1 MKKILGLDLG
11 VASIGWAYI
20 NESDSKSS
28 IVGMGVRVIPL
39 STDERDEFTSGN
51 AISKNAKRRIKRGTR
66 RNIYRRTMR
75 KDLLKKVLQE
85 LNMLPSKELFDSK
98 IKMQLW
104 ELRSKAVIEKIS
116 EEEFGRV
123 LYHLNQKR
131 GFKSSRKTEGQDA
144 GDAKETEYKAQI
156 RLNAESLKSSGH
168 TLGQW
173 VYAGLSK
180 DEHFKLKGLIFPRE
194 IYVQEF
200 DAIWECQS
208 KFYPQLTE
216 ELKNK
221 IKLGII
227 FHQRPL
233 KSQKALVSRC
243 EFVKRWRWVNGKKMD
258 ISPRVSPRS
267 APLAQWSKILE
278 SVNNLEFKNKYRETI
293 PVDKEKLVALAK
305 ELVFKEKM
313 STKDILKFLEL
324 PNDLRSN
331 LTEKGMQGD
340 TTWTSIAKVLKSFPK
355 ENKLLKDIE
364 SWTIEYGEVEVLDY
378 STGEIS
384 LKSVVSDT
392 YQKHIYQRLW
402 HLLYSVDDEKCLV
415 KNLQEDFGVSVECAQ
430 ALSRLDFTKPGF
442 ANKSAKAM
450 TMIVPYLMQGY
461 QYSQAMDIAGF
472 RHSDYLT
479 KVENQ
484 ARELLNRLPNLPKNS
499 LRQPVVERVLN
510 QLVNLVNAIIDDS
523 RYGRPDEIRVEMARE
538 LQQSKDERSKATK
551 NISAAEKK
559 NKSIEDK
566 LRNEFKFA
574 KVTKSLINKYK
585 MHEELGGVSLYT
597 GKGISIADFLN
608 GNGIEVEHIIPRSRL
623 FDDSFSNKTMAES
636 WVNKAKGNMT
646 AYDFMR
652 KQPVPGLLSFEDYV
666 EMVNR
671 VNRAKENGISRTKLK
686 RLLTP
691 IEEIPK
697 DFISRQLRE
706 TQYITRQATRLLT
719 LICLDVKFTSG
730 GVTDFLRD
738 KWGWNDVLKRINW
751 TNYER
756 LGLTNIETPA
766 DGRRIYHIKD
776 WSKRDDHRH
785 HAIDALVV
793 ACTKQS
799 YIQTLNSLNQLV
811 EAGNAD
817 NLKELDHV
825 KLKDIA
831 GKSPFSTEEII
842 DVVEKINVSFKK
854 GKRVAVKSRN
864 KVTNHSQLIPRGALS
879 EETVYGKIKLQVKKK
894 VKINKD
900 FNPNWLVVDKQLR
913 KLIQSRLQEFGNDAE
928 KAFKKKLFYDSSETV
943 QVKDVEIWDWN
954 EEVVVKYPLTSLKKK
969 DCEFIVDETVKQK
982 VLDFFN
988 SFADEKEA
996 LKNIGTSTIWFNEE
1010 RRIPIKTV
1018 RLKTGLGKV
1027 VALKEVEEDEAG
1039 SYVKPGNNHHLAI
1052 YQRPDG
1058 SYFDKMVSFQ
1068 EAFAA
1073 AQAGLPIYQ
1082 NSIDDAVLKWKFEQN
1097 DMFIIKNSEGIEML
1111 YRVQKMSKKSDGS
1124 IDVWFRLNT
1133 ESTLKDTQ
1141 IDNDLR
1147 LYVNYRSLGKIIEAN
1162 PKAANVS
1169 YLGDLAV

>member
-20 NESDSKSS
+20 NESDNKSS

-51 AISKNAKRRIKRGTR
+51 AISKNAKRRIKRGMR

-98 IKMQLW
+98 VKMHLW
-104 ELRSKAVIEKIS
+104 ELRSKAVTEKLS

-131 GFKSSRKTEGQDA
+131 GFKSSRKTEGQEA
-144 GDAKETEYKAQI
+144 GDTKETEYKAQI
-156 RLNAESLKSSGH
+156 RINAENLKSSGQ

-173 VYAGLSK
+173 VFDWLNK

-194 IYVQEF
+194 IYIHEF

-278 SVNNLEFKNKYRETI
+278 AVNNLEFKDKYRKTFEL
-293 PVDKEKLVALAK
+293 DKSKLIQLAN
-305 ELVFKEKM
+305 ELKFREKM
-313 STKDILKFLEL
+313 STKDVLKFLDL
-324 PNDLRSN
+324 PSDLRSN
-331 LTEKGMQGD
+331 LTEKGLQGD
-340 TTWTSIAKVLKSFPK
+340 TTWSSIAKVLKTFPS
-355 ENKLLKDIE
+355 EAKLQEALE
-364 SWTIEYGEVEVLDY
+364 SWAVSYRDVEVLDY
-378 STGEIS
+378 GTGEIS
-384 LKSVVSDT
+384 LKPVVDDS
-392 YQKHIYQRLW
+392 YQNHAYQRLW
-402 HLLYSVDDEKCLV
+402 HLLYSVDDERSLI
-415 KNLQEDFGVSVECAQ
+415 KNLQEDFGVSLECAH

-461 QYSQAMDIAGF
+461 QYNQAMEFAGF

-479 KVENQ
+479 KLENQ

-510 QLVNLVNAIIDDS
+510 QLINLINAIMDDS
-523 RYGRPDEIRVEMARE
+523 RYGKPDEIRVEMARE

-551 NISAAEKK
+551 NISAAEKR
-559 NKSIEDK
+559 NKTIEDK

-608 GNGIEVEHIIPRSRL
+608 GNGVEVEHIIPRSRL

-646 AYDFMR
+646 AYDFMK
-652 KQPVPGLLSFEDYV
+652 KQPVPGLLAFEDYV

-671 VNRAKENGISRTKLK
+671 VNRAKESGISRTKLK

-719 LICLDVKFTSG
+719 LVCRDVKFTSG

-751 TNYER
+751 ANYER
-756 LGLTNIETPA
+756 LGLTNIETTA
-766 DGRRIYHIKD
+766 DGRRLYHIKD

-799 YIQTLNSLNQLV
+799 YIQTLNSLNQMV

-817 NLKELDHV
+817 NLKELDHI
-825 KLKDIA
+825 KLKEIA
-831 GKSPFSTEEII
+831 GKSPFSTEEVIE
-842 DVVEKINVSFKK
+842 VVEKVNVSFKK

-864 KVTNHSQLIPRGALS
+864 KVTKHSQLIPRGALS
-879 EETVYGKIKLQVKKK
+879 EETVYGKIKLQIKRK
-894 VKINKD
+894 VKVNKD
-900 FNPNWLVVDKQLR
+900 FDPNCLVVDKQLR
-913 KLIQSRLQEFGNDAE
+913 KLIQSRLLEFGNDAE
-928 KAFKKKLFYDSSETV
+928 KAFKKKLFYDASETI
-943 QVKDVEIWDWN
+943 QIKDVEIWDWQ
-954 EEVVVKYPLTSLKKK
+954 EEVVVKYPLTVLKKK
-969 DCEFIVDETVKQK
+969 DCEFIVDETVKHK
-982 VLDFFN
+982 VMEFIN
-988 SFADEKEA
+988 SFSDEKEA
-996 LKNIGTSTIWFNEE
+996 LKNIGTTTIWFNEE
-1010 RRIPIKTV
+1010 KRIPIKTV

-1027 VALKEVEEDEAG
+1027 VALKEVENQNA
-1039 SYVKPGNNHHLAI
+1039 SSFVKPGNNHHLAI
-1052 YQRPDG
+1052 YQKPDG
-1058 SYFDKMVSFQ
+1058 TYFDKMVSFQ

-1082 NSIDDAVLKWKFEQN
+1082 SSIEDAALKWKFEQN
-1097 DMFIIKNSEGIEML
+1097 DMFLIKDSQGIEKL

-1133 ESTLKDTQ
+1133 ESSLKDTQ
-1141 IDNDLR
+1141 VDNDLK
-1147 LYVNYRSLGKIIEAN
+1147 LYINYRSLGKILEAS
-1162 PKAANVS
+1162 PRTVS
-1169 YLGDLAV
+1169 VNYLGDLK